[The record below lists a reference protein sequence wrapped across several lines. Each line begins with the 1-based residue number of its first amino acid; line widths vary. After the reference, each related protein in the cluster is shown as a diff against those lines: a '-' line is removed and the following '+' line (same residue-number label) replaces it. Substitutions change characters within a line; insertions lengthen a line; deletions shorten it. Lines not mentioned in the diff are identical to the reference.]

1 MTEGTL
7 SATDV
12 AEKPKLLDGSVI
24 LSERVINPHR
34 KVVTIARECEDST
47 AGSFVRLEEIPR
59 FTRCGRR
66 TCADWR
72 CAIAES
78 SKLNALLTR
87 VFRAM
92 GDTVLTV
99 TVPRLADG
107 ADFEWA
113 LHSVIEAG
121 WDVMG
126 AYEGVSIYGVTAVP
140 EWHDEGIA
148 ATRAWEVVAAGN
160 RAKFPYHQHPT
171 VILTMG
177 DGAPSLGDLEVAFTE
192 AMRKHLDEA
201 ISGYKAAL
209 DWGDAR
215 EEIDAIKAKTLTDS
229 VPVAMAKPLDEL
241 TDSEWY
247 RLAYVLKNMDARTH
261 RTNGGAGGAWGVV
274 RQREIC
280 DALLVGAQD
289 TRVTPLRGVDVQRYG
304 WVNTYA
310 YPDPETK
317 KPRRFLSMGDTWTRK
332 TLEDDTK
339 ARRKGGKYFDYVT
352 RREEDYDRRAGVL
365 ETMSYKG
372 VALSERITHEVID
385 ADLTLTLS
393 ESIRRARSQTR
404 ARLLEECKAEYSRRV
419 AREKA
424 LDAAV
429 VAHMAQLREVKAY
442 RRVRFTKALYAA
454 LSGFMA
460 VLAQEGAFSLIEALN
475 RLLAPVETK
484 KAARSQV
491 GVWVRS
497 VDVQS
502 LTQLPR
508 PPPRKSA
515 ARLGS

>member
-1 MTEGTL
+1 MRG
-7 SATDV
+7 SFIPATSV
-12 AEKPKLLDGSVI
+12 AEYPKLSDGSVI
-24 LSERVINPHR
+24 LDEKVIDHH
-34 KVVTIARECEDST
+34 KKLVTIARKCEEST
-47 AGSFVRLEEIPR
+47 AGLFVYPETISR

-92 GDTVLTV
+92 GNTVLTV

-107 ADFEWA
+107 ADFERA

-121 WDVMG
+121 WHVMTEC
-126 AYEGVSIYGVTAVP
+126 EGVSVYGLTAVP
-140 EWHDEGIA
+140 EWHDEGIT
-148 ATRAWEVVAAGN
+148 ATRAWEVVTAGN
-160 RAKFPYHQHPT
+160 RKKFPYHQHPT
-171 VILTMG
+171 VILTLR
-177 DGAPSLGDLEVAFTE
+177 DGGASLEELEVAFTE
-192 AMRKHLDEA
+192 SMREHLDKA
-201 ISGYKAAL
+201 IPGYKAAL
-209 DWGDAR
+209 DWGDAASD
-215 EEIDAIKAKTLTDS
+215 IAAIKAKTLTDS

-247 RLAYVLKNMDARTH
+247 KLTYVLKNLDSRTH

-274 RQREIC
+274 RQRELC
-280 DALLVGAQD
+280 DELLVGAMD
-289 TRVTPLRGVDVQRYG
+289 TRVTPLKGVDVQRYG

-310 YPDPETK
+310 YPDPVTK
-317 KPRRFLSMGDTWTRK
+317 EARRFLSMGDTWTRK
-332 TLEDDTK
+332 TLEEDTK

-352 RREEDYDRRAGVL
+352 RREELYDPDAGVL
-365 ETMSYKG
+365 ESMTYRG
-372 VALSERITHEVID
+372 VTLTDTISREVID

-404 ARLLEECKAEYSRRV
+404 ARLLEDCKAEYARRE

-429 VAHMAQLREVKAY
+429 VAHIAQLREVKAY
-442 RRVRFTKALYAA
+442 RHIRFAKALYAA
-454 LSGFMA
+454 LSAFA
-460 VLAQEGAFSLIEALN
+460 SVLAQEAVFSLIEALSA
-475 RLLAPVETK
+475 LVAPVETK
-484 KAARSQV
+484 KATLSQV

-515 ARLGS
+515 ACLGG